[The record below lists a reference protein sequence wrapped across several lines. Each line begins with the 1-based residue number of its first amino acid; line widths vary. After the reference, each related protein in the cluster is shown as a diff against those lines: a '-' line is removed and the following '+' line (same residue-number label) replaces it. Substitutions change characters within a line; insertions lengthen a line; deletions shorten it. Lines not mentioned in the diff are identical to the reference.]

1 MSRPNNPKTKCLDNC
16 STQEPLVWAQN
27 HKGSKMIF
35 ELNPHPEGKW
45 ILEQQ
50 PDNTYHVRLAGD
62 SYEGQLY
69 ICHWDICENR
79 QKKDDGG
86 GARRAAAPSRRAPA
100 ARTTPD
106 VNASLGSRGPS
117 RATVAAPTM
126 VIQNGEIEAS
136 VIVNGVT
143 YYGILH
149 PVTAEAAPAS
159 DGLDDL

>member
-50 PDNTYHVRLAGD
+50 ADNTYHVRLAGD

-79 QKKDDGG
+79 KPREESG
-86 GARRAAAPSRRAPA
+86 GASRRAAPAPSRQAPA
-100 ARTTPD
+100 ARSAPPTT
-106 VNASLGSRGPS
+106 
-117 RATVAAPTM
+117 RAMTQQAQAIAAP
-126 VIQNGEIEAS
+126 IPAGGLEAS
-136 VIVNGVT
+136 IIFNGVT
-143 YYGILH
+143 YYGIFQ
-149 PVTAEAAPAS
+149 PMAPAS

>member
-50 PDNTYHVRLAGD
+50 PDNSYKVTLPGD
-62 SYEGQLY
+62 AYEGQLY

-79 QKKDDGG
+79 KPREESGG
-86 GARRAAAPSRRAPA
+86 GSRRAAPAPSRQAPA
-100 ARTTPD
+100 ARTAPAHRAATEAA
-106 VNASLGSRGPS
+106 VRTQNALG
-117 RATVAAPTM
+117 VQEM
-126 VIQNGEIEAS
+126 EAS
-136 VIVNGVT
+136 IIVNGVT
-143 YYGILH
+143 FYGIFRMM
-149 PVTAEAAPAS
+149 APAS